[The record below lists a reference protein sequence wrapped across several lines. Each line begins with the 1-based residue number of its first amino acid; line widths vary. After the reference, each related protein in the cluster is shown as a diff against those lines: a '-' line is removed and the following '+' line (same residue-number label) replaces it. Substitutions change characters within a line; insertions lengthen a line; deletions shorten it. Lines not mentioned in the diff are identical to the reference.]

1 MRWIAAAVLG
11 VVCSGGLAQ
20 VAMPPATPETTGTIV
35 GHVYLADT
43 GGPARLAQVALQP
56 VQVPG
61 DDAKKSDTRQMGLFQ
76 VYRTG
81 LDGGYR
87 IPHVKPGSYYVVV
100 KMPGY
105 LSPFAMFTN
114 QQLAHPTPDDQQK
127 IDANL
132 PVVTVVPNN
141 SATMDVHL
149 TRGASLSGTL
159 GFDDGEPY
167 PDVRVQVMQKDA
179 KGKWQ
184 VLPLVSGGYTDDLG
198 NFRIT
203 GLLAGEY
210 LLKASFSLDDMYVSS
225 VLEQPDMMSSNTHFS
240 LNYYSGD
247 TARLRDA
254 KPIHVDSS
262 QEVAGA
268 NITIPV
274 SKLHMVSG
282 QIVQA
287 GGGRAINGGNVALCY
302 PDGEGEELAS
312 VKVESDE
319 PMFRMPFVPEGSYV
333 LKVKDAED
341 VKREEVSNGPGTM
354 PPFHTVET
362 VVQKYG
368 TTDQPLVVTGDVS
381 GVNLAVKAAA
391 KTP

>member
-1 MRWIAAAVLG
+1 MRWMAAAVLG
-11 VVCSGGLAQ
+11 AACSGGLAQ
-20 VAMPPATPETTGTIV
+20 QVATPATPETTGTIV

-43 GGPARLAQVALQP
+43 GGPARLAEVALQP
-56 VQVPG
+56 VQVPS
-61 DDAKKSDTRQMGLFQ
+61 DDAKKGDSRQLGSFE

-87 IPHVKPGSYYVVV
+87 IAHVRPGSYYVVV

-114 QQLAHPTPDDQQK
+114 QQLSHPTPDDQQK
-127 IDANL
+127 IDAYL

-141 SATMDVHL
+141 SATMDIHL

-159 GFDDGEPY
+159 SFDDGEPY
-167 PDVRVQVMQKDA
+167 PDVRVQAMQKDA

-184 VLPLVSGGYTDDLG
+184 TLPLVSGGYTDDLG

-210 LLKASFSLDDMYVSS
+210 LLKATLSLDDMYVSS
-225 VLEQPDMMSSNTHFS
+225 VLEQPDGISSSTHFS
-240 LNYYSGD
+240 LDYYSGD
-247 TARLRDA
+247 TVRLRDA

-262 QEVAGA
+262 QEVTGA

-287 GGGRAINGGNVALCY
+287 GGGRAINGGTVALYY
-302 PDGEGEELAS
+302 PDGDGEELAS

-319 PMFRMPFVPEGSYV
+319 PVFRMPFVPEGNYV
-333 LKVKDAED
+333 IKVKDAED
-341 VKREEVSNGPGTM
+341 VKREVVSNGPGSE
-354 PPFHTVET
+354 PPFHTVTT

-368 TTDQPLVVTGDVS
+368 TTEQPLVVTGDVS
-381 GVNLAVKAAA
+381 GVDLAVKAVA

>member
-1 MRWIAAAVLG
+1 MRWMAAAVLG
-11 VVCSGGLAQ
+11 TVSSSGWAQ
-20 VAMPPATPETTGTIV
+20 QIAVSPASAETIGTIV

-56 VQVPG
+56 VQVPS
-61 DDAKKSDTRQMGLFQ
+61 DDAKKGETHQRSSFQ

-87 IPHVKPGSYYVVV
+87 IAHVKPGSYYVVV

-114 QQLAHPTPDDQQK
+114 QQLSHPTPEDQQK
-127 IDANL
+127 MDAYL

-141 SATMDVHL
+141 SATMDIHL

-159 GFDDGEPY
+159 SFDDGEPY
-167 PDVRVQVMQKDA
+167 PEVRVQVLQKDA

-184 VLPLVSGGYTDDLG
+184 ALPLVSGGYADDLG

-225 VLEQPDMMSSNTHFS
+225 VLEQPDSIESHTHYS
-240 LNYYSGD
+240 LDYYSGD
-247 TARLRDA
+247 TVRLRDA

-262 QEVAGA
+262 QEVTGA

-287 GGGRAINGGNVALCY
+287 GSGRVINGGTVVICY
-302 PDGEGEELAS
+302 SDGDGEELAS

-319 PMFRMPFVPEGSYV
+319 PIFRMPFVPEGNYV
-333 LKVKDAED
+333 IKVKDAEE
-341 VKREEVSNGPGTM
+341 VRREEVSDPQDWIPRM
-354 PPFHTVET
+354 HIKET
-362 VVQKYG
+362 VVQRFG
-368 TTDQPLVVTGDVS
+368 TTEQPLVVTGDVS
-381 GVNLAVKAAA
+381 GVNLAVTAA
-391 KTP
+391 K